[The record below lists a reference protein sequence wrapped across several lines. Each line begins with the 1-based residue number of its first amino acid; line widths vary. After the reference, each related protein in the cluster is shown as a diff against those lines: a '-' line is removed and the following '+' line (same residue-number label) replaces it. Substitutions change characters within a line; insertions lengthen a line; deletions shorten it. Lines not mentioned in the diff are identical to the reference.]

1 MVDSFGY
8 LGKDQ
13 RDRILALAK
22 KSQNLARANEIGTDN
37 SNDNN
42 NITTL

>member
-22 KSQNLARANEIGTDN
+22 KAIEVGTNHSNE
-37 SNDNN
+37 NN
-42 NITTL
+42 NNETAMF